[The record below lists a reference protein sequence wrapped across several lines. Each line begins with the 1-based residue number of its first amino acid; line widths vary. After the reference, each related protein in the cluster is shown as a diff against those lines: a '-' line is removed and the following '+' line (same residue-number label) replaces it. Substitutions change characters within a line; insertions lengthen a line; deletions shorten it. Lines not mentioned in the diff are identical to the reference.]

1 MHFDDFSC
9 ILMIFQYCAI
19 YVYIKITYLLKNI
32 KMYFKKSFYGL
43 IKYWKNHSTQY
54 GVDRN
59 PDNIS
64 ILNLEFSYFRGFRNG
79 NAYGAACK
87 DSEAKSH
94 SQRSGT
100 LSPGRGACVGAL
112 CPRRSSWAPNSPPT
126 GRSPSPDMKAQR

>member
-1 MHFDDFSC
+1 M
-9 ILMIFQYCAI
+9 
-19 YVYIKITYLLKNI
+19 TYLLKNI

-43 IKYWKNHSTQY
+43 IKYWKTHSTQY

-64 ILNLEFSYFRGFRNG
+64 IWNLEFSYFRGFRNG

-87 DSEAKSH
+87 DSEAKSQ

-100 LSPGRGACVGAL
+100 VVMICEI
-112 CPRRSSWAPNSPPT
+112 APEYC
-126 GRSPSPDMKAQR
+126 RECEK

>member
-1 MHFDDFSC
+1 M
-9 ILMIFQYCAI
+9 
-19 YVYIKITYLLKNI
+19 TYLLKNI

-43 IKYWKNHSTQY
+43 IKYWKTHSTQY

-59 PDNIS
+59 PDNIRF
-64 ILNLEFSYFRGFRNG
+64 LNLEFSYFRGFRNG

-100 LSPGRGACVGAL
+100 VDRTRRAGVPPKGAA
-112 CPRRSSWAPNSPPT
+112 T
-126 GRSPSPDMKAQR
+126 